1 MTGEGTRVDTSRFSW
16 FGIALIIAGIA
27 LLLDRLDLI
36 GFSWTTA
43 LWILL
48 GAFAAK
54 KAIEGFAANKR
65 GRLFFGTFVFLFS
78 LVRVFEA
85 FDLFHLDHYLMFPA
99 IVIML
104 GSSFLMLF
112 LHTPREWN
120 VLIPATFLLGLGFAI
135 VLVESG
141 YLYRRDVLDA
151 VGDYWPVVFILFG
164 ISLLFRRRALT

>member
-1 MTGEGTRVDTSRFSW
+1 MTGEGATVHTSRFSW
-16 FGIALIIAGIA
+16 VGIALIVAGVV
-27 LLLDRLDLI
+27 LLLGRLELVD
-36 GFSWTTA
+36 FSWTTA
-43 LWILL
+43 LWMLF

-85 FDLFHLDHYLMFPA
+85 FDVFHLYHYLMFPG
-99 IVIML
+99 VLLML

-112 LHTPREWN
+112 LHAPREWN
-120 VLIPATFLLGLGFAI
+120 VLIPATFLLGLGSAI
-135 VLVESG
+135 MLVESG

-151 VGDYWPVVFILFG
+151 VGNYWPVVFILFG
-164 ISLLFRRRALT
+164 ISLLSRRRSLT